1 MQNTLNLMRRKSE
14 EQDRGSFLEY
24 ISEILWKIVKK
35 FFELLSK
42 LIKRIIKEV
51 WHNA

>member
-1 MQNTLNLMRRKSE
+1 MFRLMKRKSE

-24 ISEILWKIVKK
+24 ITETLWKVIKRIS
-35 FFELLSK
+35 ELLVK

-51 WHNA
+51 WTNA